1 MASQNDVINII
12 VTDSYVTD
20 GKNLMNDIRG
30 WGAEGIRQWTG
41 SDGGPIKVNYIHV
54 GTDFP
59 YGGTV
64 TGSKPGHIYQVQVGK
79 NKIVK
84 TYTVDRA
91 TMIEGPNSEITSS
104 VKTKRGTPQSHT
116 SGQQQGGGGPSG

>member
-1 MASQNDVINII
+1 MALQDDVINII
-12 VTDSYVTD
+12 TTDSYVTD
-20 GKNLMNDIRG
+20 AKKLMSDIRG

-64 TGSKPGHIYQVQVGK
+64 TGSSPGHIYQVQVGK
-79 NKIVK
+79 GSENKIAKV
-84 TYTVDRA
+84 YTVDRSS
-91 TMIEGPNSEITSS
+91 MLVSPNSEITSS
-104 VKTKRGTPQSHT
+104 VKTRRNVTAAHSSAADP
-116 SGQQQGGGGPSG
+116 GPTE

>member
-12 VTDSYVTD
+12 TTDSYVTD
-20 GKNLMNDIRG
+20 AKKLMNDIRG

-41 SDGGPIKVNYIHV
+41 SDGGSVKVNYIHV

-64 TGSKPGHIYQVQVGK
+64 TGSLPGHIYQVQVGDGSEG
-79 NKIVK
+79 KIAKV
-84 TYTVDRA
+84 YTVDRA
-91 TMIEGPNSEITSS
+91 TLLVSPNSEITSS
-104 VKTKRGTPQSHT
+104 VKTRRNVTAAHSPAAPPGAP
-116 SGQQQGGGGPSG
+116 G

>member
-64 TGSKPGHIYQVQVGK
+64 TGSLPDHIYQVQVGK
-79 NKIVK
+79 NKIAK

-91 TMIEGPNSEITSS
+91 TMIAGPNSEITSS

>member
-12 VTDSYVTD
+12 TTDSYVTD
-20 GKNLMNDIRG
+20 AKKLMNDIRG
-30 WGAEGIRQWTG
+30 WGSDGIRQWTG
-41 SDGGPIKVNYIHV
+41 SDGGSVKVNYIHV

-64 TGSKPGHIYQVQVGK
+64 TGSLPDHIYQIQVGK
-79 NKIVK
+79 DKIAK

-91 TMIEGPNSEITSS
+91 ALLTSPNPAITAS
-104 VKTKRGTPQSHT
+104 VKIRRNVTAEHSPAADPGEER
-116 SGQQQGGGGPSG
+116 